1 MLDTDDYKIVWSDE
15 IEDDKIKW
23 NKYDTI
29 FDIYFLDHDLGGD
42 QMVSIQESNTGSE
55 FAKWLVKQGVKG
67 NNETIYVHSLNPAG
81 AINMMAKF
89 DKSIRAP
96 FTWLVDGVDKL

>member
-1 MLDTDDYKIVWSDE
+1 
-15 IEDDKIKW
+15 
-23 NKYDTI
+23 
-29 FDIYFLDHDLGGD
+29 
-42 QMVSIQESNTGSE
+42 
-55 FAKWLVKQGVKG
+55 VKG